1 VQGMGTPADLLARQL
16 ADEFERRASAVAV
29 LDPGARGALFNEFR
43 ARLAASANPELLAG
57 NWRKNADHYVQR
69 AINRNRAQP
78 GPTRLTDDLVSREF
92 HACSEVCPPPEN
104 PVANA

>member
-1 VQGMGTPADLLARQL
+1 MAAPSDLLARQL
-16 ADEFERRASAVAV
+16 ADEFERRASTVAV
-29 LDPGARGALFNEFR
+29 LDPGARGALFEEFR
-43 ARLAASANPELLAG
+43 SRLAASGDPEQLAQ

-69 AINRNRAQP
+69 AVDRNRAQT

-104 PVANA
+104 PLSRTR